1 MPEKTDNPGRKV
13 IISIGGNAIIRRGGT
28 GTIDEQFANM
38 ESASRAIAG
47 IAASG
52 APIIITHGNGPIVGN
67 IILRNEAAR
76 DTLPPMPLYIAD
88 ADSEGGIGFMIQQ
101 SLYNSF
107 LKIGVKRE
115 VVAVVTQ
122 VVVDPADPAFSKP
135 TKPVG
140 PYYTEEAAAA
150 LTASNGWVMAE
161 GPGGPGGPGG
171 VGGKSFRRVVPSPK
185 PVRVVEV
192 GVITSLSNSGVVVIA
207 AGGGG
212 VPVFEGADGTLKG
225 IDAVVDKDSTTV
237 ILALASSAELFINLT
252 EVDMLY
258 TSFGTPEARGIK
270 ELGTEEAAGLLE
282 SGEFPPGSMGPKVEA
297 AIAFIDGGEGGEGGE
312 GGGKEVIITSPA
324 NLEAALSGRAG
335 TRIHR

>member
-1 MPEKTDNPGRKV
+1 LPEKTDNPGRKV
-13 IISIGGNAIIRRGGT
+13 IISIGGNAIVRRGDT
-28 GTIDEQFANM
+28 GAIDEQFANM
-38 ESASRAIAG
+38 EAACSAIAG

-52 APIIITHGNGPIVGN
+52 VQVIITHGNGPIVGN
-67 IILRNEAAR
+67 IVIRNEAAR
-76 DTLPPMPLYIAD
+76 DQLPPMPLYIAD

-107 LKIGVKRE
+107 LKIGLKRE

-161 GPGGPGGPGG
+161 GPGGADGADGE
-171 VGGKSFRRVVPSPK
+171 SFRRVVPSPK
-185 PVRVVEV
+185 PVRVVEA

-212 VPVFEGADGTLKG
+212 VPVFERADGTLKG

-237 ILALASSAELFINLT
+237 LLAGASSTELFINLT

-258 TSFGTPEARGIK
+258 TRFGTPEARGIK
-270 ELGTEEAAGLLE
+270 ELGVEEAAGLLE

-297 AIAFIDGGEGGEGGE
+297 AIAFIE

-324 NLEAALSGRAG
+324 NLEAALAGRAG